1 MSSGRDGISLPVGKS
16 GRITGGLVNAGHA
29 TGISFCWRHGSWP
42 HEHTVEPTSQLSV
55 SRMGICDRGLEKQLR
70 SSAEMELGFG
80 EQGLEDGGGD
90 KTRRFGLRMG
100 LWTKAGLDVRVRDGS
115 EGAFGIRDGD
125 EVGIGVWVEV
135 ETRLQQGGA
144 GGCGPEELYS
154 FPADMV
160 SSWEEDRKFILRGW
174 SLVFSI
180 LAALMMLSMVDGR
193 LAYLQGSYTGYL
205 GFWTDCREYKCVSLG
220 QVTGQ

>member
-1 MSSGRDGISLPVGKS
+1 M
-16 GRITGGLVNAGHA
+16 NAGHA

-100 LWTKAGLDVRVRDGS
+100 LWAKAGLDVRVRDGS

>member
-1 MSSGRDGISLPVGKS
+1 MS
-16 GRITGGLVNAGHA
+16 
-29 TGISFCWRHGSWP
+29 W
-42 HEHTVEPTSQLSV
+42 
-55 SRMGICDRGLEKQLR
+55 MGICDRGLEKQLR
-70 SSAEMELGFG
+70 SRAEMELGFG
-80 EQGLEDGGGD
+80 EQGPGDGGGD
-90 KTRRFGLRMG
+90 KTGRSGLRMG
-100 LWTKAGLDVRVRDGS
+100 LWAKAGLDVRVRGGS

-135 ETRLQQGGA
+135 QTWLWLEMETRLQQCGA

-180 LAALMMLSMVDGR
+180 LATLMMLSVVDGR

-205 GFWTDCREYKCVSLG
+205 GFWTDCRKHKCVSLG